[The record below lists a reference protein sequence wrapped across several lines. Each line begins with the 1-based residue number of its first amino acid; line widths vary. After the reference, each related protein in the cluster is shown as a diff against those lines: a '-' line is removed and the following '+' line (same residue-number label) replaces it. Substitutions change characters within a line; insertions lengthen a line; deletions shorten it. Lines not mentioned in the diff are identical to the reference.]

1 MRRIAASV
9 LTLTLASAGAACGS
23 ADEHETPESCLRGPN
38 AYFAALERAPAVVRL
53 PGGTAISGCL
63 VENQGAGDLEAVGG
77 TLIKVATELN
87 GRARRDPGGPPTVQ
101 LGYLSG
107 AVERGAS
114 DTHGIHV
121 ELVRRIEAAALYG
134 PAGKPPPPPFDQAYR
149 KGYAAGR
156 HDG

>member
-38 AYFAALERAPAVVRL
+38 AYFAALERAPAVLRL

-107 AVERGAS
+107 AVEKGAS
-114 DTHGIHV
+114 DT
-121 ELVRRIEAAALYG
+121 
-134 PAGKPPPPPFDQAYR
+134 Q
-149 KGYAAGR
+149 
-156 HDG
+156 